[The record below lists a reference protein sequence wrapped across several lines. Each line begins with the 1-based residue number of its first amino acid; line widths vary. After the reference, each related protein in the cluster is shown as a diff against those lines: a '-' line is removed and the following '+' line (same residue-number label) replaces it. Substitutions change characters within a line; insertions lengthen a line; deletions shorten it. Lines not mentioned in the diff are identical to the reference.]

1 MKAVQV
7 IYLFAFLGIIVY
19 IIKST
24 HLLEGFQ
31 DSEPA
36 SSLLGKSDPV
46 IPQGL
51 KQDDLDTPVKPNPE
65 DPGSIPFAP
74 YGQSASVG
82 SYQFKDP
89 AQIPAA
95 AKQIK
100 QLHEDVKTF
109 LVFEGVSISDS
120 SDPNVSLPLTQLRA
134 DAERLQQELSVTE
147 RNPGVE
153 STLTQQDLANIQG
166 GLTFLQRKV
175 RLFQTAGVISDSDGK
190 EGFMGAP
197 PPTSRLRAT
206 KAELQL
212 LLTKITAAILVL
224 SASGTTD
231 IIVKARITNLQ
242 KMYSD
247 VSDMI
252 RKLDNGI
259 WTQQDVPVFSDDIKK
274 VIPNLANISSKLPDI
289 NKNSDSG
296 YKLNP
301 LEKQIAGLV
310 GEENAKEVFNK
321 LKDNGMFRV
330 TLDMGYN
337 IPGSGANSKNTV
349 NIKKDIGIK
358 KDGSF
363 GLMDGD
369 SVKVSPSL
377 SVDGPYDST
386 MSGADD
392 RASAAYA
399 ASAAS
404 AENNMGSKP
413 NNPSHLDW
421 KARANGICKQ
431 IKARGMDP
439 LDFGCIPE
447 GSKLSPAYS
456 WRGHTKMVCGRLAS
470 TMDPSLP
477 QTCGCPPPNW
487 KGWTLPACLSPPGPM
502 GSLSKGACVV

>member
-24 HLLEGFQ
+24 HLLEGYQ

-36 SSLLGKSDPV
+36 SPLLGKSDPV

-51 KQDDLDTPVKPNPE
+51 KQDNLDTPVKPNP
-65 DPGSIPFAP
+65 DQPGSIPFGP

-100 QLHEDVKTF
+100 QLYEDVKTF

-134 DAERLQQELSVTE
+134 DLERLQQELSVTE

-197 PPTSRLRAT
+197 PPRSKLRAT
-206 KAELQL
+206 KAELQIL
-212 LLTKITAAILVL
+212 STKITAAILIL

-231 IIVKARITNLQ
+231 IVVKARITNLQ

-247 VSDMI
+247 ISEMI
-252 RKLDNGI
+252 RKLNNGI
-259 WTQQDVPVFSDDIKK
+259 WTQQDVPVFSEDIKK
-274 VIPNLANISSKLPDI
+274 IIPNLANINSKLPDI
-289 NKNSDSG
+289 NKASDAG

-321 LKDNGMFRV
+321 LKDRGMFRV
-330 TLDMGYN
+330 TLDVGYN
-337 IPGSGANSKNTV
+337 IPGSAANTKNTV

-369 SVKVSPSL
+369 SIKASPSL

-392 RASAAYA
+392 RASAGY
-399 ASAAS
+399 
-404 AENNMGSKP
+404 AENSMGGKP

-421 KARANGICKQ
+421 KARAKGICKQ

-447 GSKLSPAYS
+447 ESKLSPAYS

-470 TMDPSLP
+470 TMDPTLP

-487 KGWTLPACLSPPGPM
+487 KGWTLPACLSPPAGSM
-502 GSLSKGACVV
+502 GSLSKNACIV

>member
-36 SSLLGKSDPV
+36 SPLLGKSDPL

-51 KQDDLDTPVKPNPE
+51 KQDNLDTPVKPNP
-65 DPGSIPFAP
+65 DQPGSIPFGP

-109 LVFEGVSISDS
+109 LVFEGVSISNS
-120 SDPNVSLPLTQLRA
+120 SDPNVSLPLTQLSA
-134 DAERLQQELSVTE
+134 DLERLQQELSVTE

-197 PPTSRLRAT
+197 PPTSKLRAT
-206 KAELQL
+206 KAELQIL
-212 LLTKITAAILVL
+212 STKITAAILIL

-231 IIVKARITNLQ
+231 IVVKARITNLQ

-247 VSDMI
+247 ISEMI
-252 RKLDNGI
+252 RKLNNGI
-259 WTQQDVPVFSDDIKK
+259 WTQQDVPVFSEDIKK
-274 VIPNLANISSKLPDI
+274 IIPNLANVNSKLPDI
-289 NKNSDSG
+289 NKASDAG

-321 LKDNGMFRV
+321 LKDRGMFRV

-337 IPGSGANSKNTV
+337 IPGSGANSQNTV

-369 SVKVSPSL
+369 SIKASPSL

-392 RASAAYA
+392 RAAA
-399 ASAAS
+399 ASLA
-404 AENNMGSKP
+404 NNMAGKP

>member
-24 HLLEGFQ
+24 HLLEGYQ

-51 KQDDLDTPVKPNPE
+51 KQDNLDTPIKPNP
-65 DPGSIPFAP
+65 DQPGSIPFGP

-134 DAERLQQELSVTE
+134 DLERLQQELSVTE

-197 PPTSRLRAT
+197 PPRSKLRAT
-206 KAELQL
+206 KAELQIL
-212 LLTKITAAILVL
+212 STKITAAILIL

-231 IIVKARITNLQ
+231 IVVKARITNLQ

-247 VSDMI
+247 ISEMI
-252 RKLDNGI
+252 RKLNNGI
-259 WTQQDVPVFSDDIKK
+259 WTQQDVPVFSEDIKK
-274 VIPNLANISSKLPDI
+274 IIPNLANINSKLPDI
-289 NKNSDSG
+289 NKASDAG

-337 IPGSGANSKNTV
+337 IPGSAANTKNTV

-369 SVKVSPSL
+369 SIKASPSL

-392 RASAAYA
+392 RASAGYA
-399 ASAAS
+399 ANS
-404 AENNMGSKP
+404 MGGKP
-413 NNPSHLDW
+413 NSPSHLDW
-421 KARANGICKQ
+421 KARAKGICKQ

-439 LDFGCIPE
+439 LDFGCISE
-447 GSKLSPAYS
+447 ESKLSPAYS

-470 TMDPSLP
+470 TMDPTLP

-487 KGWTLPACLSPPGPM
+487 KGWTLPACLSPPGSM
-502 GSLSKGACVV
+502 GSLSKNACIV